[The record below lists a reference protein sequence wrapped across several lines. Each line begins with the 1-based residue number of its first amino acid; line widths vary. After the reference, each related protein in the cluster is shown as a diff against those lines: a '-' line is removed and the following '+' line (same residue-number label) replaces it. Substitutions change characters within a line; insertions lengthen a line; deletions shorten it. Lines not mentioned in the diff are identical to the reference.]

1 MQCVQAC
8 YKETLKLVAIS
19 FVATVSLHAHPYCT
33 SGGVLFFFA
42 FLSKYVGEIW
52 QSLLK
57 KLMMLTYVA
66 RKQLL
71 SPSKCVVYVQL

>member
-33 SGGVLFFFA
+33 SRGVLYFILFFFA

-57 KLMMLTYVA
+57 KTYDADV
-66 RKQLL
+66 R
-71 SPSKCVVYVQL
+71 SSKAAT